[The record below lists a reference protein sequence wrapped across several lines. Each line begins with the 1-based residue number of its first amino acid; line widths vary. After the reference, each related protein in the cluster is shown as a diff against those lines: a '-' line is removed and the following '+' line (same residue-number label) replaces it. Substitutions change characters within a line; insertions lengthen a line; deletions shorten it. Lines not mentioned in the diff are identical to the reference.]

1 MNAAIRPPDW
11 QATREDARVS
21 IVSVKPDVV
30 GLGRRGRVLGTRRL
44 GEELADLI
52 RKRAAGNKRPVVIDF
67 KGVEVASSPVLD
79 EIARALRAAIADYP
93 DRFVVLANLNEDVR
107 DTMLLVLESRDMSL
121 TTVHDDTLELLGGRA
136 HLEET
141 LAQAQE
147 LGTFTA
153 AELAERLKVK
163 LPNLHHRLNELQ
175 AAGAVARVE
184 TPAGRSRRAIQFAT
198 PNPRELTPA

>member
-1 MNAAIRPPDW
+1 M
-11 QATREDARVS
+11 
-21 IVSVKPDVV
+21 
-30 GLGRRGRVLGTRRL
+30 
-44 GEELADLI
+44 
-52 RKRAAGNKRPVVIDF
+52 DF

-107 DTMLLVLESRDMSL
+107 DTMLLVLEARDMSL
-121 TTVHDDTLELLGGRA
+121 TTLRNDTLELLGGRE
-136 HLEET
+136 HLEQT
-141 LAQAQE
+141 LAEAQA

-175 AAGAVARVE
+175 AAGAVARIE
-184 TPAGRSRRAIQFAT
+184 TRGGASRRAIQFAT

>member
-1 MNAAIRPPDW
+1 M
-11 QATREDARVS
+11 
-21 IVSVKPDVV
+21 SVKPDVV
-30 GLGRRGRVLGTRRL
+30 GLGQRGRVLGTRRL
-44 GEELADLI
+44 GAELADVI
-52 RKRAAGNKRPVVIDF
+52 RKRAARSKRPIVIDF

-79 EIARALRAAIADYP
+79 EIARALRAAIADYQ

-121 TTVHDDTLELLGGRA
+121 TTLRDDALELLGGRA

-153 AELAERLKVK
+153 TELAERLKVK

-184 TPAGRSRRAIQFAT
+184 TAAGGSRRAIQFAT